1 MVSSG
6 LVFDWELSDSL
17 WGVDSSTCATD
28 LVYFRSG
35 LVTSCQWS
43 GNQVGLVWFMCGRR
57 MPYVWERSGVNLG
70 VVLF

>member
-6 LVFDWELSDSL
+6 LAFDWELSASL
-17 WGVDSSTCATD
+17 WGVDSSTCATN
-28 LVYFRSG
+28 LVCFRSG

-43 GNQVGLVWFMCGRR
+43 GNLLGLVWFMCGRGL
-57 MPYVWERSGVNLG
+57 PYACERSGVNLG